1 MKFLLSF
8 KIPFTIVVTEFVP
21 HRYWWV
27 ELNARCSGKICLGT
41 QCDLSLFCYP
51 HQSRVIVQRLVPFL
65 CGRFACLGSR
75 CRVGLIVCFVF
86 CSLQTLPRVPKLFT
100 PCVACPRCSHP
111 NDEDFNFCQK
121 CGYIRR
127 ATNQGPLKKFDI
139 DEGSIAQRV
148 RELNEQ
154 RSSSRYSKQKS
165 ALELEFRNFLRNLSV
180 PKSLSS
186 ALPSDVIAFL
196 VWKDG
201 KGRTRVHRQDCH
213 TWGGNAGLD
222 CECPKRLAFG
232 TVDSLIGKLRAIF
245 AESGRGA
252 EWQSLLGVGNPASCR
267 SVKNYLSNVREEQL
281 KARVTPR
288 QAEPILVND
297 LLVISEYI
305 RALLLHS
312 STLRAIQIFM
322 YARDQALFKALFF
335 AGDRAADL
343 LQVKVSDVLRF
354 SDNSGLLFNHVWTKS
369 LRSGDAN
376 VFAFKRG
383 SNPLICPVRGLEM
396 YFDVCKLLRINLAPG
411 FLFRSISKSG
421 GVCISHLESSAAQ
434 ARLSFYVS
442 ALVGELSSSHLT
454 VHGFRSGAAVSLALR
469 GVSLSK
475 IMDHIGWKSSKT
487 ALHYIKLKQ
496 VVNPAGAAAKL
507 ADLPLQAGQ
516 DYKHQDHLVG
526 F

>member
-1 MKFLLSF
+1 M
-8 KIPFTIVVTEFVP
+8 
-21 HRYWWV
+21 
-27 ELNARCSGKICLGT
+27 
-41 QCDLSLFCYP
+41 
-51 HQSRVIVQRLVPFL
+51 
-65 CGRFACLGSR
+65 
-75 CRVGLIVCFVF
+75 
-86 CSLQTLPRVPKLFT
+86 PRVPKLFT

-165 ALELEFRNFLRNLSV
+165 ALELEFRNFLGNLSV

-213 TWGGNAGLD
+213 TWGGNARLD
-222 CECPKRLAFG
+222 CECPK
-232 TVDSLIGKLRAIF
+232 
-245 AESGRGA
+245 
-252 EWQSLLGVGNPASCR
+252 

-469 GVSLSK
+469 GVSLSE

-526 F
+526 FSQAFS

>member
-1 MKFLLSF
+1 M
-8 KIPFTIVVTEFVP
+8 
-21 HRYWWV
+21 
-27 ELNARCSGKICLGT
+27 
-41 QCDLSLFCYP
+41 
-51 HQSRVIVQRLVPFL
+51 
-65 CGRFACLGSR
+65 
-75 CRVGLIVCFVF
+75 
-86 CSLQTLPRVPKLFT
+86 
-100 PCVACPRCSHP
+100 
-111 NDEDFNFCQK
+111 
-121 CGYIRR
+121 
-127 ATNQGPLKKFDI
+127 
-139 DEGSIAQRV
+139 
-148 RELNEQ
+148 
-154 RSSSRYSKQKS
+154 S
-165 ALELEFRNFLRNLSV
+165 ALN
-180 PKSLSS
+180 
-186 ALPSDVIAFL
+186 
-196 VWKDG
+196 VWLL
-201 KGRTRVHRQDCH
+201 
-213 TWGGNAGLD
+213 GLD

-469 GVSLSK
+469 GVSLSE

-526 F
+526 FSQAFS

>member
-1 MKFLLSF
+1 M
-8 KIPFTIVVTEFVP
+8 
-21 HRYWWV
+21 
-27 ELNARCSGKICLGT
+27 
-41 QCDLSLFCYP
+41 
-51 HQSRVIVQRLVPFL
+51 
-65 CGRFACLGSR
+65 
-75 CRVGLIVCFVF
+75 
-86 CSLQTLPRVPKLFT
+86 PRVPKLFT

-165 ALELEFRNFLRNLSV
+165 ALELEFRNFLGNLSV

-222 CECPKRLAFG
+222 CECPKRLAFGTVDSLIGKLRAIFAESGRGAEWQSLLGVGNPASCRSVKNYLSNVREEQLKARVIPRQAEPILVNDLAFG

-469 GVSLSK
+469 GVSLSE

-526 F
+526 FSQAFS

>member
-1 MKFLLSF
+1 M
-8 KIPFTIVVTEFVP
+8 
-21 HRYWWV
+21 
-27 ELNARCSGKICLGT
+27 
-41 QCDLSLFCYP
+41 
-51 HQSRVIVQRLVPFL
+51 
-65 CGRFACLGSR
+65 
-75 CRVGLIVCFVF
+75 
-86 CSLQTLPRVPKLFT
+86 PRVPKLFT

-121 CGYIRR
+121 CGYVRR
-127 ATNQGPLKKFDI
+127 ATIQGPLKKLDI

-165 ALELEFRNFLRNLSV
+165 ALELEFINFLGNLSV

-222 CECPKRLAFG
+222 CECPKRLVFG
-232 TVDSLIGKLRAIF
+232 TIDSLIGKLRAIF

-267 SVKNYLSNVREEQL
+267 SVKTYLSNVREEQL

-312 STLRAIQIFM
+312 STLRAIRIFM

-421 GVCISHLESSAAQ
+421 GVCFSHLESSAAQ
-434 ARLSFYVS
+434 ARLSIYVS
-442 ALVGELSSSHLT
+442 ALVGKLSSSHLT

-469 GVSLSK
+469 SVSLSE

-526 F
+526 FSQAFS